1 MNNQEFNL
9 SSNKVN
15 VSVDN
20 TFILP
25 KQFKIN
31 VFAFYDSPYLDA
43 TDVMKS
49 NGMVNISISKSFF
62 DKKLLIRLMGN
73 DIFNTLNMSYT
84 TNFANV
90 DSETTTKFNS
100 RQVGLSIVYNFQKGK
115 QFENSNINKS
125 NQEEKDRIN

>member
-1 MNNQEFNL
+1 
-9 SSNKVN
+9 
-15 VSVDN
+15 
-20 TFILP
+20 
-25 KQFKIN
+25 
-31 VFAFYDSPYLDA
+31 
-43 TDVMKS
+43 VMKS